1 MNHILFIALRHLF
14 GRRKTVFGYI
24 TTGIAIGGI
33 FIGVASLIIVLSV
46 MNGFQKDVKER
57 IVDINSHIVV
67 LKYFNEPIRD
77 YNEVMDSLKGFREI
91 LSMTPFI
98 YSKGLVQFENYTD
111 GVVIRGFDIKDEVTR
126 NILRKHLKFGAVPE
140 NENELFIGVDLADD
154 IRAHTG
160 DMISVATP
168 FGSTE
173 TMGSLL
179 PKITQFKIAGIF
191 DAGMYQ
197 YNSELIYIPINK
209 ASEIFGLK
217 GAVTG
222 VELRIRDIYK
232 APEVAAKVEK
242 KLGYPYR
249 TNNWI
254 ELNGSLFA
262 ALALE
267 KKIMFLIL
275 LLVVIVAAF
284 NIITTLIMVVM
295 ERTTEIGV
303 LKTLGLS
310 RNEILRIYIYQGVII
325 NLIGTVT
332 GLGAGLTAC
341 YFLSK
346 YKFIDLPG
354 QVYLLDKLPVEVQ
367 FLDVVFVLLLTV
379 AVAFMATLYP
389 AMKAASMDAVKAIR
403 YE

>member
-1 MNHILFIALRHLF
+1 MNHTLFIALRHLF

-67 LKYFNEPIRD
+67 LKYFNEPVRN
-77 YNEVMDSLKGFREI
+77 YMEVMDSLKGFSDI
-91 LSMTPFI
+91 VSMTPFI
-98 YSKGLVQFENYTD
+98 YSKGLIQFENYAD
-111 GVVIRGFDIKDEVTR
+111 GVVIRGFDINDEPTR
-126 NILRKHLKFGAVPE
+126 AILKKHIKFGEVPKTS
-140 NENELFIGVDLADD
+140 NEVFIGVDLAED

-160 DMISVATP
+160 DMITVATP

-173 TMGSLL
+173 TMGSLI
-179 PKITQFKIAGIF
+179 PKLSQFTIAGIF

-197 YNSELIYIPINK
+197 YNSELVYIPIEK
-209 ASEIFGLK
+209 ASEIFGLN
-217 GAVTG
+217 GSVTG
-222 VELRIRDIYK
+222 VELRIKDIYK
-232 APEVAAKVEK
+232 APELAMKIEQR
-242 KLGYPYR
+242 LGYPYR

-275 LLVVIVAAF
+275 LLVIIVAAF
-284 NIITTLIMVVM
+284 NIITTLIMIVM

-310 RNEILRIYIYQGVII
+310 KHDILRVYMYQGLII

-332 GLGAGLTAC
+332 GLAAGLIAC

-367 FLDVVFVLLLTV
+367 ILDVVFVLVLTIV
-379 AVAFMATLYP
+379 VAFVATLYP

>member
-1 MNHILFIALRHLF
+1 MNHILFIAIKHLF
-14 GRRKTVFGYI
+14 GRRKTIFGYI

-57 IVDINSHIVV
+57 IVDINSHVVV
-67 LKYFNEPIRD
+67 LKYFNEPMKEYKD
-77 YNEVMDSLKGFREI
+77 VMDSIRSFKEI
-91 LSMTPFI
+91 VSMTPFI
-98 YSKGLVQFENYTD
+98 YSKGLVQFENYAD
-111 GVVIRGFDIKDEVTR
+111 GVIIRGFDLNDSSTAEV
-126 NILRKHLKFGAVPE
+126 LRRHLKFGEVPKNQ
-140 NENELFIGVDLADD
+140 NEVYIGIDLAED

-160 DMISVATP
+160 DLITVATP

-173 TMGSLL
+173 TMGSLI
-179 PKITQFKIAGIF
+179 PKVSQFTIAGIF

-197 YNSELIYIPINK
+197 YNAELIYIPIEK
-209 ASEIFGLK
+209 ASEILGLS
-217 GAVTG
+217 GSVTG
-222 VELRIRDIYK
+222 VELMIKDIYK
-232 APEVAAKVEK
+232 APELAQKIEK
-242 KLGYPYR
+242 RLGYPFR

-275 LLVVIVAAF
+275 LLVVIVAEF
-284 NIITTLIMVVM
+284 NIITTLIMIVM

-303 LKTLGLS
+303 LKTLGLAQ
-310 RNEILRIYIYQGVII
+310 RDILKIYLYQGFII
-325 NLIGTVT
+325 NFIGTVT
-332 GLGAGLTAC
+332 GLAAGLTAC
-341 YFLSK
+341 FLLSK

-354 QVYLLDKLPVEVQ
+354 QVYLLDKLPVDVQ
-367 FLDVVFVLLLTV
+367 FWDVIFVLALTV
-379 AVAFMATLYP
+379 VVSFVATLYP